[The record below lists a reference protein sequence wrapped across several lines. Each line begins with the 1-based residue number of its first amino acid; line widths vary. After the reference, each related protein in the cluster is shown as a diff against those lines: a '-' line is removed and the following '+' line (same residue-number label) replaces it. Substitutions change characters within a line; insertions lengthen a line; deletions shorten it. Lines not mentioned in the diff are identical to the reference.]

1 MGREKK
7 GAENDIRVPRG
18 RETISSNPILKPNRK
33 IGMDPILKLN
43 KKWVQPIPENRV
55 GFNPS
60 LLIPNQ
66 THGTWPAGT
75 RPRIE
80 FLAVQEP
87 RILAGDGKSQQA
99 NE

>member
-1 MGREKK
+1 MGRSCGNTSWDEGLRMRREKK

-33 IGMDPILKLN
+33 IGIDPILKPN

-60 LLIPNQ
+60 LLIPN
-66 THGTWPAGT
+66 
-75 RPRIE
+75 
-80 FLAVQEP
+80 
-87 RILAGDGKSQQA
+87 
-99 NE
+99 